1 MSKSLSIVYSKRTS
15 EQDFGYLNLRII
27 ENRKTRRKSLK
38 IRLTDSQFRNYFNEN
53 KQRFRKN
60 SNFPEGKKYNEIIEK
75 AFAKYE
81 LEESKEEDNISFL
94 KYFQRK
100 INLINN
106 QGSKIKKQVVFG
118 KLEKFLKYNG
128 ESDLLF
134 HKISPQ
140 LAENLFYYFKNNKD
154 PKKLSKNTAIHY
166 IKIIKSIINKAQ
178 KEHKYVFK
186 YDPFSS
192 LGLKKGPTSPKY
204 LKVEDLVKL
213 TDSEVVEQF
222 IEDARNLFLFQ
233 IFANGMRISDA
244 LMLRF
249 SNFDN
254 GRLKYKMQKTGIELE
269 LPLNVYLCVLLS
281 KFHPDLYSFNDSK
294 QNEKIALSFNNKKD
308 YMNIYELNREID
320 KFNSYNISKK
330 PERNEFL
337 KELFDED
344 AESIGKLIRYHGYNL
359 DTSSTNFEYLKYLI
373 DRKQKLNEEIDKHFL
388 ENFFKSLQD
397 YETDKKDEFI
407 FPFLDKEL
415 FKNNES
421 ELTEAQYKHLK
432 HKTIVINRI
441 LKKLQKLANI
451 KSNIS
456 THVARHTFAN
466 LILTTGEANMF
477 EISRLFGHS
486 SLQIT
491 EIYLRQ
497 NFDSSRLDDLSIGV
511 QGKFRSKNL

>member
-1 MSKSLSIVYSKRTS
+1 MSKSVSIVYSKRS
-15 EQDFGYLNLRII
+15 NEQDFGYLNLRII
-27 ENRKTRRKSLK
+27 ENRKTQRKSLK
-38 IRLTDSQFRNYFNEN
+38 IKLTDTQFKNYFNEN

-60 SNFPEGKKYNEIIEK
+60 SNFPEGKKYNKKIEK
-75 AFAKYE
+75 ALSE
-81 LEESKEEDNISFL
+81 HEIEESNEKDNISFI

-106 QGSKIKKQVVFG
+106 HGTKIKKQVVLS
-118 KLEKFLKYNG
+118 KLEKFLKYSG
-128 ESDLLF
+128 KDDLMF
-134 HKISPQ
+134 NEITPTFT
-140 LAENLFYYFKNNKD
+140 ENLFYYLKNNKD
-154 PKKLSKNTAIHY
+154 PKKLSKNVAIHY
-166 IKIIKSIINKAQ
+166 IKIIKSIINKAK
-178 KEHKYVFK
+178 KERKYVFK

-192 LGLKKGPTSPKY
+192 LDLKKGPTSPKF

-213 TDSEVVEQF
+213 TDSEVEEQY
-222 IEDARNLFLFQ
+222 IDRARNLFLFQ
-233 IFANGMRISDA
+233 VFANGMRISDA

-249 SNFDN
+249 SNFNN
-254 GRLKYKMQKTGIELE
+254 GRLKYKMQKTGTELE
-269 LPLNVYLCVLLS
+269 FPLNVYLCVLLS
-281 KFHPDLYSFNDSK
+281 KFHPDLFNYNDSK
-294 QNEKIALSFNNKKD
+294 QNEKIALKFEGERD
-308 YMNIYELNREID
+308 YMTIHELNEEID
-320 KFNSYNISKK
+320 RNHLIHFSKK
-330 PERNEFL
+330 PEQNEFL
-337 KELFDED
+337 KKIIDED
-344 AESIGKLIRYHGYNL
+344 LESEDKLIHYYGYNI
-359 DTSSTNFEYLKYLI
+359 DSTSENFEYLKYLI

-415 FKNNES
+415 FENNDS
-421 ELTEAQYKHLK
+421 ELTETQYKHLK
-432 HKTIVINRI
+432 HKTIVINRN
-441 LKKLQKLANI
+441 LKKLQNLVNI

-477 EISRLFGHS
+477 EISKLFGHS

>member
-1 MSKSLSIVYSKRTS
+1 MSKTVSIVYSKRSS

-38 IRLTDSQFRNYFNEN
+38 IKLTDIQFKNYFNEN

-60 SNFPEGKKYNEIIEK
+60 SNFPEGKKYNEVIEK
-75 AFAKYE
+75 ALSKYE
-81 LEESKEEDNISFL
+81 VEEFKEEENISFL

-106 QGSKIKKQVVFG
+106 HGSKIKKQVVLS
-118 KLEKFLKYNG
+118 KLEKFLKFNG
-128 ESDLLF
+128 KNDLQF
-134 HKISPQ
+134 NEITPQ

-178 KEHKYVFK
+178 KERVFVYK

-192 LGLKKGPTSPKY
+192 LDLKKGPTSPKY

-213 TDSEVVEQF
+213 TDSEVEEQF
-222 IEDARNLFLFQ
+222 IDRARNLFLFQ
-233 IFANGMRISDA
+233 VFANGMRISDA

-249 SNFDN
+249 SNFNN

-281 KFHPDLYSFNDSK
+281 KFHTDLYSYNESK
-294 QNEKIALSFNNKKD
+294 QNENIALSFNSKKG
-308 YMNIYELNREID
+308 YMNMYELNSEID
-320 KFNSYNISKK
+320 KFNSFNISKK
-330 PERNEFL
+330 TKTNEFL

-344 AESIGKLIRYHGYNL
+344 AESMGQLIHYHGYDL
-359 DTSSTNFEYLKYLI
+359 DKTSADFEYLKYLI
-373 DRKQKLNEEIDKHFL
+373 DRKQKLNEKIDEHFL
-388 ENFFKSLQD
+388 ENFLKSLNE
-397 YETDKKDEFI
+397 YESDKINSFI
-407 FPFLDKEL
+407 FPFIDKEL

-421 ELTEAQYKHLK
+421 ELTEAQYKHIK
-432 HKTIVINRI
+432 NKTIVINRS
-441 LKKLQKLANI
+441 LKKLQKLINI

-497 NFDSSRLDDLSIGV
+497 NFDSNRLDDLSIGV
-511 QGKFRSKNL
+511 QGKFRAKNL